1 MSLIQGL
8 NLLLTYYWY
17 YKPSLLITNSKH
29 FKHRQGMTKS
39 FSLPIDLTGLPI
51 LHNLQYQVSHR
62 IIAILVRRHWVS
74 KELHIIPVTGIGDIS
89 PGSDLGLII
98 YEAMQAQMLE
108 FRQSDVL
115 VVTQKIVSKAEGN
128 VVNLDEVRASEF
140 ARSLAVESRKDA
152 SYIEI
157 VLRESRRIVRMDH
170 GVLIC
175 ETKHGFICAN
185 AGVDESN
192 VNGARAITLLP
203 VDPDRSAQQLRT
215 RLQDLTGENFSF
227 DIAVFISDTWG
238 RPWRNGQVNM
248 AIGVAG
254 MEAIVDYRGQYDP
267 YGYELHATVLAVSDA
282 LASAVDLVMGKI
294 DHIPVALIRGYTY
307 IPDEGSAKTL
317 LRDPTTDMFR

>member
-1 MSLIQGL
+1 M
-8 NLLLTYYWY
+8 
-17 YKPSLLITNSKH
+17 
-29 FKHRQGMTKS
+29 
-39 FSLPIDLTGLPI
+39 
-51 LHNLQYQVSHR
+51 
-62 IIAILVRRHWVS
+62 S
-74 KELHIIPVTGIGDIS
+74 KELSIIPIKSIGDIS
-89 PGSDLGLII
+89 PGSDLGFII
-98 YEAMQAQMLE
+98 YKAMQAQNIEL
-108 FRQSDVL
+108 QQGDVL

-128 VVNLDEVRASEF
+128 VVDLDDVYVSEF
-140 ARSLAVESRKDA
+140 ARSLAAESNKDA
-152 SYIEI
+152 PYIEV

-203 VDPDRSAQQLRT
+203 VDPDHSAQQLRT
-215 RLQDLTGENFSF
+215 HLQELSGEGSSF
-227 DIAVFISDTWG
+227 DIAVIISDTWG

-267 YGYELHATVLAVSDA
+267 YGYELHASVLAVADE
-282 LASAVDLVMGKI
+282 LASAAELVMGKI

-307 IPDEGSAKTL
+307 TPGEGSAKTL